1 MNQLIRMT
9 EYIKIFEDYLK
20 KELKYIKPENLYNPV
35 KYLLESG
42 GKRLR
47 PIIALNVSEL
57 LGGKISDTLPAAAA
71 LEIFH
76 NFTLA
81 HDDIMDNSM
90 LRRGKKTINSKW
102 DNNTGIL
109 SGDVML
115 IISYEVL
122 NQYQDSKYIHLS
134 KKLTEISRLVCE
146 GQQADMDF
154 ASKND
159 ITENEYFE
167 MIKNKTAVLIGCS
180 FMFGGIVAEANDLNT
195 NLLYEIGL
203 NLGIAFQLEDDLLDC
218 FGDQEK
224 FGKKIGGDII
234 EKKKTLLYLFTNLKL
249 ESEKKLEFENIFNSN
264 EITESEKINSIKLFY
279 EPSGALKYVK
289 NKVKVYFDKA
299 DQLINKLELDNDTK
313 RKLNQFSKT
322 LLNREI

>member
-1 MNQLIRMT
+1 MIMT
-9 EYIKIFEDYLK
+9 EYIEFFEDYLK
-20 KELKYIKPENLYNPV
+20 KELKYNKPESLYDPV
-35 KYLLESG
+35 KYILESG

-47 PIIALNVSEL
+47 PLITLYISEL
-57 LGGKISDTLPAAAA
+57 FNGEKTVALPAAAA

-81 HDDIMDNSM
+81 HDDIMDNSSI
-90 LRRGKKTINSKW
+90 RRGKKTINAKW
-102 DNNTGIL
+102 DDNTGIL

-115 IISYEVL
+115 IISYEIL
-122 NQYQDSKYIHLS
+122 NQYEDSKYVLFS

-154 ASKND
+154 SSKND

-167 MIKNKTAVLIGCS
+167 MIKNKTAVLIACS
-180 FMFGGIVAEANDLNT
+180 FMFGGIAAETNT
-195 NLLYEIGL
+195 SNTDLLYKIGL
-203 NLGIAFQLEDDLLDC
+203 NLGIAFQLEDDLLDS

-224 FGKKIGGDII
+224 FGKRIGGDIL
-234 EKKKTLLYLFTNLKL
+234 EKKKTLLYLFTHSKL

-264 EITESEKINSIKLFY
+264 EIEESQKINSIKSFY
-279 EPSGALKYVK
+279 ETSGALEYLK
-289 NKVKVYFDKA
+289 NKVKVYFNEA
-299 DQLINKLELDNDTK
+299 EILIDKLELDNDTK
-313 RKLNQFSKT
+313 KKLNLFCKT

>member
-1 MNQLIRMT
+1 MIMT
-9 EYIKIFEDYLK
+9 EYIKFFEDYLK
-20 KELKYIKPENLYNPV
+20 KELKYNKPESLYDPV
-35 KYLLESG
+35 KYILESG

-47 PIIALNVSEL
+47 PLITLYISEL
-57 LGGKISDTLPAAAA
+57 FNGKRTVALPAAAA

-81 HDDIMDNSM
+81 HDDIMDNSSI
-90 LRRGKKTINSKW
+90 RRGKKTINAKW
-102 DNNTGIL
+102 DDNTGIL

-115 IISYEVL
+115 IISYEIL
-122 NQYQDSKYIHLS
+122 NQYEDSKYILFS

-154 ASKND
+154 SSKND

-167 MIKNKTAVLIGCS
+167 MIKNKTAVLIACS
-180 FMFGGIVAEANDLNT
+180 FMFGGIAAETNT
-195 NLLYEIGL
+195 SNTDLLYKIGL
-203 NLGIAFQLEDDLLDC
+203 NLGIAFQLEDDLLDS

-224 FGKKIGGDII
+224 FGKRIGGDIL
-234 EKKKTLLYLFTNLKL
+234 EKKKTLLYLFTYSKL

-264 EITESEKINSIKLFY
+264 EIEESQKINSIKSFY
-279 EPSGALKYVK
+279 ETSGALEYLK
-289 NKVKVYFDKA
+289 NKVRAYFNEA
-299 DQLINKLELDNDTK
+299 EILIDKLELDNDTK
-313 RKLNQFSKT
+313 KKLNLFCKT

>member
-1 MNQLIRMT
+1 MT
-9 EYIKIFEDYLK
+9 ENIKLFEDYLK
-20 KELKYIKPENLYNPV
+20 KELKYNKPESLYDPV
-35 KYLLESG
+35 KYILESG

-47 PIIALNVSEL
+47 PIITLYISEL
-57 LGGKISDTLPAAAA
+57 FNGKKIVALPAAAA

-81 HDDIMDNSM
+81 HDDIMDNSSI
-90 LRRGKKTINSKW
+90 RRGKKTINAKW
-102 DNNTGIL
+102 DDNTGIL

-115 IISYEVL
+115 IISYEIL
-122 NQYQDSKYIHLS
+122 NQYEDSKYILFS

-180 FMFGGIVAEANDLNT
+180 FMFGGIAAETNT
-195 NLLYEIGL
+195 SNTDLLYRIGL

-224 FGKKIGGDII
+224 FGKKIGGDIL
-234 EKKKTLLYLFTNLKL
+234 EKKKTLLYLFTYSKL

-264 EITESEKINSIKLFY
+264 EIEESEKINSIKSFY
-279 EPSGALKYVK
+279 ETSGALEYLK
-289 NKVKVYFDKA
+289 NKVKVYFNEA
-299 DQLINKLELDNDTK
+299 EMLIDKLEFDHDTK
-313 RKLNQFSKT
+313 KKLNLFCKT

>member
-1 MNQLIRMT
+1 MIMT
-9 EYIKIFEDYLK
+9 EYNKFFEDYLK
-20 KELKYIKPENLYNPV
+20 KVLKYNKPESLYDPV
-35 KYLLESG
+35 KYILESG

-47 PIIALNVSEL
+47 PLITLYISEL
-57 LGGKISDTLPAAAA
+57 FNGKRTVALPAAAA

-81 HDDIMDNSM
+81 HDDIMDNSSI
-90 LRRGKKTINSKW
+90 RRGKKTINAKW
-102 DNNTGIL
+102 DDNTGIL

-115 IISYEVL
+115 IISYEIL
-122 NQYQDSKYIHLS
+122 NQYEDSKYVLFS

-167 MIKNKTAVLIGCS
+167 MIKNKTAVLIACS
-180 FMFGGIVAEANDLNT
+180 FMFGGIAAETNT
-195 NLLYEIGL
+195 SNTDLLYKIGL

-218 FGDQEK
+218 FGDEEK
-224 FGKKIGGDII
+224 FGKRIGGDIL
-234 EKKKTLLYLFTNLKL
+234 EKKKTLLYLFTYSKL

-264 EITESEKINSIKLFY
+264 EIEESQKINSIKSFY
-279 EPSGALKYVK
+279 ETSGALEYLK
-289 NKVKVYFDKA
+289 NKVRVYFNEA
-299 DQLINKLELDNDTK
+299 EMLIDKLELDNDTK
-313 RKLNQFSKT
+313 KKLNLFCKT

>member
-1 MNQLIRMT
+1 MT

-47 PIIALNVSEL
+47 PIIALHVSEL
-57 LGGKISDTLPAAAA
+57 LGGKISDTLPAAAS

-122 NQYQDSKYIHLS
+122 NHYQDSKYIHLS

-159 ITENEYFE
+159 ITENEYFD

-195 NLLYEIGL
+195 NLLYQIGL

-234 EKKKTLLYLFTNLKL
+234 EKKKTLLYLFTNSKL

-264 EITESEKINSIKLFY
+264 KIEDSKKINSIKSFY
-279 EPSGALKYVK
+279 ETSGALEYLK
-289 NKVKVYFDKA
+289 NKVRVYFNEA
-299 DQLINKLELDNDTK
+299 EMLIDKLELDNDTK
-313 RKLNQFSKT
+313 KKLNLFCET

>member
-1 MNQLIRMT
+1 MT
-9 EYIKIFEDYLK
+9 EYIKFFEDYLR
-20 KELKYIKPENLYNPV
+20 KELKYNKPESLYDPV
-35 KYLLESG
+35 KYILESG

-47 PIIALNVSEL
+47 PLITLYISEL
-57 LGGKISDTLPAAAA
+57 FNGKKTVALPAAAA

-81 HDDIMDNSM
+81 HDDIMDNSSI
-90 LRRGKKTINSKW
+90 RRGKKTINAKW
-102 DNNTGIL
+102 DDNTGIL

-115 IISYEVL
+115 IISYEIL
-122 NQYQDSKYIHLS
+122 NQYEDSKYILFS

-154 ASKND
+154 SSKND

-167 MIKNKTAVLIGCS
+167 MIRNKTAVLIACS
-180 FMFGGIVAEANDLNT
+180 FMFGGIAAETNT
-195 NLLYEIGL
+195 SNTDLLYKIGL
-203 NLGIAFQLEDDLLDC
+203 NLGIAFQLEDDLLDS

-224 FGKKIGGDII
+224 FGKRIGGDIL
-234 EKKKTLLYLFTNLKL
+234 EKKKTLLYLFTHSKL

-264 EITESEKINSIKLFY
+264 EIEESQKINSIKLFY
-279 EPSGALKYVK
+279 ETSGALEYLK
-289 NKVKVYFDKA
+289 NKVKVYFNEA
-299 DQLINKLELDNDTK
+299 EILIDKLELDNDTK
-313 RKLNQFSKT
+313 KKLNLFCRT

>member
-1 MNQLIRMT
+1 MT

-234 EKKKTLLYLFTNLKL
+234 EKKKTLLYLFTNSKL

-264 EITESEKINSIKLFY
+264 EIAESEKINSIKSFY
-279 EPSGALKYVK
+279 ETSGALKYVK
-289 NKVKVYFDKA
+289 NKVKVYFEK
-299 DQLINKLELDNDTK
+299 QMLINKLELDNDTK

>member
-1 MNQLIRMT
+1 MT

-57 LGGKISDTLPAAAA
+57 LGGKIFDTLPAAAA

-234 EKKKTLLYLFTNLKL
+234 EKKKTLLYLFTNSNL
-249 ESEKKLEFENIFNSN
+249 EPKKKLEFENIFNSN
-264 EITESEKINSIKLFY
+264 EIAESEKINSIKLFY
-279 EPSGALKYVK
+279 ETSGALKYVK

>member
-1 MNQLIRMT
+1 MT
-9 EYIKIFEDYLK
+9 ENIKLFEDYLK
-20 KELKYIKPENLYNPV
+20 KELKYNKPESLYDPV
-35 KYLLESG
+35 KYILESG

-47 PIIALNVSEL
+47 PLITLYISEL
-57 LGGKISDTLPAAAA
+57 FNGKKIVALPAAAA

-81 HDDIMDNSM
+81 HDDIMDNSSI
-90 LRRGKKTINSKW
+90 RRGKKTINAKW
-102 DNNTGIL
+102 DDNTGIL

-115 IISYEVL
+115 IISYEIL
-122 NQYQDSKYIHLS
+122 NQYEDSKYILFS

-180 FMFGGIVAEANDLNT
+180 FMFGGIAAETNT
-195 NLLYEIGL
+195 SNTDLLYRIGL

-224 FGKKIGGDII
+224 FGKKIGGDIL
-234 EKKKTLLYLFTNLKL
+234 EKKKTLLYLFTYSKL

-264 EITESEKINSIKLFY
+264 EIEESEKINSIKLFY
-279 EPSGALKYVK
+279 ETSGALEYLK
-289 NKVKVYFDKA
+289 NKVKVYFNEA
-299 DQLINKLELDNDTK
+299 EMLIDKLEFDHDTK
-313 RKLNQFSKT
+313 KKLNLFCKT

>member
-1 MNQLIRMT
+1 MT
-9 EYIKIFEDYLK
+9 EYIKIFEDYIK
-20 KELKYIKPENLYNPV
+20 KELKHNKPKNLYEPV

-47 PIIALNVSEL
+47 PIIVLYVSEL
-57 LGGKISDTLPAAAA
+57 FGGKITNSLPAAAA

-81 HDDIMDNSM
+81 HDDIMDNSLM
-90 LRRGKKTINSKW
+90 RRGKKTINSKW

-115 IISYEVL
+115 IISYEIL
-122 NQYQDSKYIHLS
+122 NQYEDSKYILLS

-154 ASKND
+154 SSEKD
-159 ITENEYFE
+159 ITENEYLE
-167 MIKNKTAVLIGCS
+167 MVKNKTAVLIACS
-180 FMFGGIVAEANDLNT
+180 FMFGGIVADSDTSNID
-195 NLLYEIGL
+195 LLYKIGL

-218 FGDQEK
+218 FGDQKK

-234 EKKKTLLYLFTNLKL
+234 EKKKTLLYIYTIKNLRKKQR
-249 ESEKKLEFENIFNSN
+249 EEFKKVFDSDEFSEELKISKIKTFYEDSGSVNYLKQKVKEYSN
-264 EITESEKINSIKLFY
+264 KASEKISQLEID
-279 EPSGALKYVK
+279 K
-289 NKVKVYFDKA
+289 NKR
-299 DQLINKLELDNDTK
+299 DQI
-313 RKLNQFSKT
+313 LNFSRT
-322 LLNREI
+322 LLDRQI

>member
-1 MNQLIRMT
+1 MN

-20 KELKYIKPENLYNPV
+20 EEIKYNKPANLYDPV
-35 KYLLESG
+35 KYILDSG

-47 PIIALNVSEL
+47 PLITLY
-57 LGGKISDTLPAAAA
+57 ISDLFNGNKVNALPAAAA
-71 LEIFH
+71 IEIFH

-81 HDDIMDNSM
+81 HDDIMDNSS
-90 LRRGKKTINSKW
+90 LRRGKKTINAKW
-102 DNNTGIL
+102 DDNTGIL

-115 IISYEVL
+115 IISYEIL
-122 NQYQDSKYIHLS
+122 NKYEDSKYILLS
-134 KKLTEISRLVCE
+134 KKLTEVSRLVCE
-146 GQQADMDF
+146 GQQADIDF
-154 ASKND
+154 SSKNG

-180 FMFGGIVAEANDLNT
+180 FMFGGIAAETNTLNT
-195 NLLYEIGL
+195 DLLYKIGL

-224 FGKKIGGDII
+224 FGKKIGGDILQ
-234 EKKKTLLYLFTNLKL
+234 KKKTLLYLFTYSEL

-264 EITESEKINSIKLFY
+264 EIEESKKINSIKSFY
-279 EPSGALKYVK
+279 ETSGALEYLK
-289 NKVKVYFDKA
+289 NKVRVYFNEA
-299 DQLINKLELDNDTK
+299 EMLIDKLELNNDTK
-313 RKLNQFSKT
+313 KKLNLFCKT

>member
-1 MNQLIRMT
+1 MIMT
-9 EYIKIFEDYLK
+9 EYNKFFEDYLK
-20 KELKYIKPENLYNPV
+20 KVLKYNKPESLYDPV
-35 KYLLESG
+35 KYILESG

-47 PIIALNVSEL
+47 PLITLYISEL
-57 LGGKISDTLPAAAA
+57 FNGKKTVALPAAAA

-81 HDDIMDNSM
+81 HDDIMDNSSI
-90 LRRGKKTINSKW
+90 RRGKKTINAKW
-102 DNNTGIL
+102 DDNTGIL

-115 IISYEVL
+115 IISYEIL
-122 NQYQDSKYIHLS
+122 NKYEDSKYLLFS

-154 ASKND
+154 ASIND
-159 ITENEYFE
+159 ITENKYFE

-180 FMFGGIVAEANDLNT
+180 FMFGGIAAETNT
-195 NLLYEIGL
+195 SNTDLLYKIGL

-224 FGKKIGGDII
+224 FGKKIGGDILQ
-234 EKKKTLLYLFTNLKL
+234 KKKTLLYLFTYSKL

-264 EITESEKINSIKLFY
+264 EVEESRKINSIKSFY
-279 EPSGALKYVK
+279 ETSGALEYLK
-289 NKVKVYFDKA
+289 NKVRVYFNEA
-299 DQLINKLELDNDTK
+299 EMLIDKLELDNDTK
-313 RKLNQFSKT
+313 KKLNLFCKT
-322 LLNREI
+322 LLYREI

>member
-1 MNQLIRMT
+1 MIMT
-9 EYIKIFEDYLK
+9 EYNKFFEDYLK
-20 KELKYIKPENLYNPV
+20 KVLKYNKPESLYDPV
-35 KYLLESG
+35 KYILESG

-47 PIIALNVSEL
+47 PLITLYISEL
-57 LGGKISDTLPAAAA
+57 FNGKKTVALPAAAA

-81 HDDIMDNSM
+81 HDDIMDNSSI
-90 LRRGKKTINSKW
+90 RRGKKTINAKW
-102 DNNTGIL
+102 DDNTGIL

-115 IISYEVL
+115 IISYEIL
-122 NQYQDSKYIHLS
+122 NQYEDSKYVLFS

-167 MIKNKTAVLIGCS
+167 MIKNKTAVLIACS
-180 FMFGGIVAEANDLNT
+180 FMFGGIAAETNT
-195 NLLYEIGL
+195 SNTDLLYKIGL
-203 NLGIAFQLEDDLLDC
+203 NLGIAFQLEDDLLDS

-224 FGKKIGGDII
+224 FGKRIGGDIL
-234 EKKKTLLYLFTNLKL
+234 EKKKTLLYLFTYSKL

-264 EITESEKINSIKLFY
+264 EIEESQKINSIKSFY
-279 EPSGALKYVK
+279 ETSGALEYLK
-289 NKVKVYFDKA
+289 NKVRVYFNEA
-299 DQLINKLELDNDTK
+299 EMLIDKLELDNDTK
-313 RKLNQFSKT
+313 KKLNLFCKT

>member
-1 MNQLIRMT
+1 MT
-9 EYIKIFEDYLK
+9 EYIKFFEDYLK
-20 KELKYIKPENLYNPV
+20 KELKYNKPESLYDPV
-35 KYLLESG
+35 KYILESG

-47 PIIALNVSEL
+47 PLITLYISEL
-57 LGGKISDTLPAAAA
+57 FNGKKIVALPAAAA

-81 HDDIMDNSM
+81 HDDIMDNSTI
-90 LRRGKKTINSKW
+90 RRGKKTINAKW

-115 IISYEVL
+115 IISYEIL
-122 NQYQDSKYIHLS
+122 NQYEDSKYILFS

-154 ASKND
+154 SSKND

-167 MIKNKTAVLIGCS
+167 MIKNKTAVLIACS
-180 FMFGGIVAEANDLNT
+180 FMFGGIAAETNTLNT
-195 NLLYEIGL
+195 DLLYKIGL
-203 NLGIAFQLEDDLLDC
+203 NLGIAFQLEDDLLDS

-224 FGKKIGGDII
+224 FGKRIGGDIL
-234 EKKKTLLYLFTNLKL
+234 EKKKTLLYLFTHSKL

-264 EITESEKINSIKLFY
+264 QIEESQKINSIKSFY
-279 EPSGALKYVK
+279 KTSGALEYLK
-289 NKVKVYFDKA
+289 NKVRVYFNEA
-299 DQLINKLELDNDTK
+299 EILIDKLELDNDTK
-313 RKLNQFSKT
+313 KKLNLFCKT

>member
-1 MNQLIRMT
+1 MT

-20 KELKYIKPENLYNPV
+20 KELKYIKPANLYNPV

-234 EKKKTLLYLFTNLKL
+234 EKKKTLLYLFTNSNL
-249 ESEKKLEFENIFNSN
+249 EPKKKLEFENIFNSN
-264 EITESEKINSIKLFY
+264 EIAESEKINSIKLFY
-279 EPSGALKYVK
+279 ETSGALKYVK

>member
-1 MNQLIRMT
+1 MT

-20 KELKYIKPENLYNPV
+20 KELKYTKPENLYNPV

-154 ASKND
+154 TSKND

-234 EKKKTLLYLFTNLKL
+234 EKKKTLLYLFTNSKL

-264 EITESEKINSIKLFY
+264 KIEDSKKINSIKSFY
-279 EPSGALKYVK
+279 ETSGALEYLK
-289 NKVKVYFDKA
+289 NKVRVYFNEA
-299 DQLINKLELDNDTK
+299 EMLIDKLESDKDTK
-313 RKLNQFSKT
+313 KKLNLFCKT

>member
-1 MNQLIRMT
+1 MT

-134 KKLTEISRLVCE
+134 KKLTEISRIVCE

-234 EKKKTLLYLFTNLKL
+234 EKKKTLLYLFTKSKL
-249 ESEKKLEFENIFNSN
+249 ESEKKLEFENVFNSN
-264 EITESEKINSIKLFY
+264 EIAESEKINSIKLFY
-279 EPSGALKYVK
+279 ETSGALKYVK

>member
-1 MNQLIRMT
+1 MT
-9 EYIKIFEDYLK
+9 ENIKLFEDYLK
-20 KELKYIKPENLYNPV
+20 KELKYKKPESLYDPV
-35 KYLLESG
+35 KYILESG

-47 PIIALNVSEL
+47 PLITLYISEL
-57 LGGKISDTLPAAAA
+57 FNGKKIVALPAAAA

-81 HDDIMDNSM
+81 HDDIMDNSSI
-90 LRRGKKTINSKW
+90 RRGKKTINAKW
-102 DNNTGIL
+102 DDNTGIL

-115 IISYEVL
+115 IISYEIL
-122 NQYQDSKYIHLS
+122 NQYEDSKYILFS

-180 FMFGGIVAEANDLNT
+180 FMFGGIAAETNT
-195 NLLYEIGL
+195 SNTDLLYRIGL

-224 FGKKIGGDII
+224 FGKKIGGDIL
-234 EKKKTLLYLFTNLKL
+234 EKKKTLLYLFTYSKL

-264 EITESEKINSIKLFY
+264 EIEESEKINSIKSFY
-279 EPSGALKYVK
+279 ETSGALEYLK
-289 NKVKVYFDKA
+289 NKVKVYFNEAEMLIDK
-299 DQLINKLELDNDTK
+299 LKLDNDIK
-313 RKLNQFSKT
+313 KKLNLFCKS

>member
-1 MNQLIRMT
+1 MIMT
-9 EYIKIFEDYLK
+9 EYIKFFEDYLK
-20 KELKYIKPENLYNPV
+20 KELKYNKPESLYDPV
-35 KYLLESG
+35 KYILESG

-47 PIIALNVSEL
+47 PLITLYISEL
-57 LGGKISDTLPAAAA
+57 FNGKKTDALPAAAA

-81 HDDIMDNSM
+81 HDDIMDNSSI
-90 LRRGKKTINSKW
+90 RRGKKTINAKW
-102 DNNTGIL
+102 DDNTGIL

-115 IISYEVL
+115 IISYEIL
-122 NQYQDSKYIHLS
+122 NQYEDSKYILFS

-154 ASKND
+154 SSKND

-167 MIKNKTAVLIGCS
+167 MIRNKTAVLIACS
-180 FMFGGIVAEANDLNT
+180 FMFGGIAAETNT
-195 NLLYEIGL
+195 SNTDLLYKIGL
-203 NLGIAFQLEDDLLDC
+203 NLGIAFQLEDDLLDS

-224 FGKKIGGDII
+224 FGKRIGGDIL
-234 EKKKTLLYLFTNLKL
+234 EKKKTLLYLFTHSKL

-264 EITESEKINSIKLFY
+264 EIEESQKINSIKSFY
-279 EPSGALKYVK
+279 ETSGALEYLK
-289 NKVKVYFDKA
+289 NKVRAYFNEA
-299 DQLINKLELDNDTK
+299 EILIDKLELDNVTK
-313 RKLNQFSKT
+313 KKLNIFCKT

>member
-1 MNQLIRMT
+1 MT
-9 EYIKIFEDYLK
+9 EYIKFFEDYLK
-20 KELKYIKPENLYNPV
+20 KELKYNKPKSLYDPV
-35 KYLLESG
+35 KYILKSG

-47 PIIALNVSEL
+47 PLITLYISEL
-57 LGGKISDTLPAAAA
+57 FNGKRKVALPAAAA

-81 HDDIMDNSM
+81 HDDIMDNSSI
-90 LRRGKKTINSKW
+90 RRGKKTINAKW
-102 DNNTGIL
+102 DDNTGIL

-115 IISYEVL
+115 IISYEIL
-122 NQYQDSKYIHLS
+122 NQYEDSKYILFS

-167 MIKNKTAVLIGCS
+167 MIKNKTAVLIACS
-180 FMFGGIVAEANDLNT
+180 FMFGGIAAETNT
-195 NLLYEIGL
+195 SNTDLLYKIGL

-218 FGDQEK
+218 FGDEEK
-224 FGKKIGGDII
+224 FGKKIGGDIL
-234 EKKKTLLYLFTNLKL
+234 EKKKTLLYLFTYSKL

-264 EITESEKINSIKLFY
+264 EIEELQKINSIKSFY
-279 EPSGALKYVK
+279 ETSGALEYLK
-289 NKVKVYFDKA
+289 NKVRFYFNEA
-299 DQLINKLELDNDTK
+299 EILIDKLELDNDTK
-313 RKLNQFSKT
+313 KKLNLFCKT

>member
-1 MNQLIRMT
+1 MT

-47 PIIALNVSEL
+47 PIIALHVSEL

-134 KKLTEISRLVCE
+134 KKLTEISRIVCE

-234 EKKKTLLYLFTNLKL
+234 EKKKTLLYLFTKSKL
-249 ESEKKLEFENIFNSN
+249 ESEKKLEFENVFNSN
-264 EITESEKINSIKLFY
+264 EIAESEKINSIKLFY
-279 EPSGALKYVK
+279 ETSGALKYVK

>member
-1 MNQLIRMT
+1 MT
-9 EYIKIFEDYLK
+9 EYIKIFEHYLK

-234 EKKKTLLYLFTNLKL
+234 EKKKTLLYLFTKSKL

-264 EITESEKINSIKLFY
+264 EIAESEKINSIKLFY
-279 EPSGALKYVK
+279 ETSGALKYVK

>member
-1 MNQLIRMT
+1 MT

-20 KELKYIKPENLYNPV
+20 KELKYTKPENLYNPV

-264 EITESEKINSIKLFY
+264 EIAESEKINSIKLFY
-279 EPSGALKYVK
+279 ETSGALKYVK

-299 DQLINKLELDNDTK
+299 DQLINNLELDNDTK

>member
-1 MNQLIRMT
+1 MT

-20 KELKYIKPENLYNPV
+20 KELKYTKPENLYNPV

-279 EPSGALKYVK
+279 ETSGALKYVK

>member
-1 MNQLIRMT
+1 MT

-20 KELKYIKPENLYNPV
+20 KELKYTKPENLYNPV

-180 FMFGGIVAEANDLNT
+180 FMFGGIVAETNDLNT

-218 FGDQEK
+218 FGVQEK

-234 EKKKTLLYLFTNLKL
+234 EKKKTLLYLFTNSNL
-249 ESEKKLEFENIFNSN
+249 EPKKKLEFENIFNSN
-264 EITESEKINSIKLFY
+264 EIAESEKINSIKLFY
-279 EPSGALKYVK
+279 ETSGALKYVK

>member
-1 MNQLIRMT
+1 MIMT
-9 EYIKIFEDYLK
+9 EYIKFFEDYLK
-20 KELKYIKPENLYNPV
+20 KELKYNKPESLYDPV
-35 KYLLESG
+35 KCILESG

-47 PIIALNVSEL
+47 PLITLYISEL
-57 LGGKISDTLPAAAA
+57 FNGKKTVALPAAAA

-81 HDDIMDNSM
+81 HDDIMDNSSI
-90 LRRGKKTINSKW
+90 RRGKKTINAKW
-102 DNNTGIL
+102 DDNTGIL

-115 IISYEVL
+115 IISYEIL
-122 NQYQDSKYIHLS
+122 NQYEDSKYILFS

-154 ASKND
+154 SSKND

-167 MIKNKTAVLIGCS
+167 MIRNKTAVLIACS
-180 FMFGGIVAEANDLNT
+180 FMFGGIAAETNT
-195 NLLYEIGL
+195 SNTDLLYKIGL
-203 NLGIAFQLEDDLLDC
+203 NLGIAFQLEDDLLDS

-224 FGKKIGGDII
+224 FGKRIGGDIL
-234 EKKKTLLYLFTNLKL
+234 EKKKTLLYLFTHSKL

-264 EITESEKINSIKLFY
+264 EIEESQKINSIKSFY
-279 EPSGALKYVK
+279 ETSGALEYLK
-289 NKVKVYFDKA
+289 NKVKIYFNEA
-299 DQLINKLELDNDTK
+299 EILIDKLELDNDTK
-313 RKLNQFSKT
+313 KKLNLFCKT

>member
-1 MNQLIRMT
+1 MT

-180 FMFGGIVAEANDLNT
+180 FMFGAIVAEANDLNT

-234 EKKKTLLYLFTNLKL
+234 EKKKTLLYLFTNSNL
-249 ESEKKLEFENIFNSN
+249 EPKKKLEFENIFNSN
-264 EITESEKINSIKLFY
+264 EIAESEKINSIKLFY
-279 EPSGALKYVK
+279 ETSGALKYVK

-299 DQLINKLELDNDTK
+299 DQLINKLKLDNDTK

>member
-1 MNQLIRMT
+1 MIMT
-9 EYIKIFEDYLK
+9 EYIKFFEDYLK
-20 KELKYIKPENLYNPV
+20 KELKYNKPESLYDPV
-35 KYLLESG
+35 KYILESG

-47 PIIALNVSEL
+47 PLITLYISEL
-57 LGGKISDTLPAAAA
+57 FNGKRTVALPAAAA

-81 HDDIMDNSM
+81 HDDIMDNSSI
-90 LRRGKKTINSKW
+90 RRGKKTINAKW
-102 DNNTGIL
+102 DDNTGIL

-115 IISYEVL
+115 IISYEIL
-122 NQYQDSKYIHLS
+122 NQYEDSKYILFS

-154 ASKND
+154 SAKND

-167 MIKNKTAVLIGCS
+167 MIKNKTAVLIACS
-180 FMFGGIVAEANDLNT
+180 FMFGGIAAETNT
-195 NLLYEIGL
+195 SNTDLLYKIGL
-203 NLGIAFQLEDDLLDC
+203 NLGIAFQLEDDLLDS

-224 FGKKIGGDII
+224 FGKRIGGDIL
-234 EKKKTLLYLFTNLKL
+234 EKKKTLLYLFTYSKL

-264 EITESEKINSIKLFY
+264 EIEESQKINSIKSFY
-279 EPSGALKYVK
+279 ETSGASEYLK
-289 NKVKVYFDKA
+289 NKVRAYFNEA
-299 DQLINKLELDNDTK
+299 EILIDKLELDNDTK
-313 RKLNQFSKT
+313 KKLNLFCKT

>member
-1 MNQLIRMT
+1 MT

-20 KELKYIKPENLYNPV
+20 KELKYIKPANLYNPV

-134 KKLTEISRLVCE
+134 KKLTEISRIVCE

-264 EITESEKINSIKLFY
+264 EIAESEKINSIKLFY
-279 EPSGALKYVK
+279 ETSGALKYVK

>member
-1 MNQLIRMT
+1 MT
-9 EYIKIFEDYLK
+9 EHNKFFEDYLK
-20 KELKYIKPENLYNPV
+20 KVLKYNKPESLYDPV
-35 KYLLESG
+35 KYILESG

-47 PIIALNVSEL
+47 PLITLYISEL
-57 LGGKISDTLPAAAA
+57 FNGKKTVALPAAAA

-81 HDDIMDNSM
+81 HDDIMDNSSI
-90 LRRGKKTINSKW
+90 RRGKKTINAKW
-102 DNNTGIL
+102 DDNTGIL

-115 IISYEVL
+115 IISYEIL
-122 NQYQDSKYIHLS
+122 NQYEDSKYVLFS

-159 ITENEYFE
+159 ITENQYFE

-180 FMFGGIVAEANDLNT
+180 FMFGGIAAETNT
-195 NLLYEIGL
+195 SNTDLLYKIGL

-224 FGKKIGGDII
+224 FGKKIGGDILQ
-234 EKKKTLLYLFTNLKL
+234 KKKTLLYLFTYSKL

-264 EITESEKINSIKLFY
+264 EVEESRKINSIKSFY
-279 EPSGALKYVK
+279 ETSGALEYLK
-289 NKVKVYFDKA
+289 NKVRVYFNEA
-299 DQLINKLELDNDTK
+299 EMLIDKLELDNDTK
-313 RKLNQFSKT
+313 KKLNLFCKT

>member
-1 MNQLIRMT
+1 MT
-9 EYIKIFEDYLK
+9 EYIKFFEDYLK
-20 KELKYIKPENLYNPV
+20 KELKYNKPESLYDPV
-35 KYLLESG
+35 KYILESG

-47 PIIALNVSEL
+47 PLIVLYISEL
-57 LGGKISDTLPAAAA
+57 FNGKKKVALPAAAA

-81 HDDIMDNSM
+81 HDDIMDNSSI
-90 LRRGKKTINSKW
+90 RRGKKTINAKW
-102 DNNTGIL
+102 DDNTGIL

-115 IISYEVL
+115 IISYEIL
-122 NQYQDSKYIHLS
+122 NQYEDSKYILFS

-154 ASKND
+154 SSKND

-167 MIKNKTAVLIGCS
+167 MIKNKTAVLIACS
-180 FMFGGIVAEANDLNT
+180 FMFGGIAAETNT
-195 NLLYEIGL
+195 SNTDLLYKIGL
-203 NLGIAFQLEDDLLDC
+203 NLGIAFQLEDDLLDS

-224 FGKKIGGDII
+224 FGKRIGGDIL
-234 EKKKTLLYLFTNLKL
+234 EKKKTLLYLFTHSKL

-264 EITESEKINSIKLFY
+264 EIEESQKINSIKSFY
-279 EPSGALKYVK
+279 ETSGALEYLK
-289 NKVKVYFDKA
+289 NKVKVYFNEA
-299 DQLINKLELDNDTK
+299 EILIDKLELDNDTK
-313 RKLNQFSKT
+313 KKLNLFCKT

>member
-1 MNQLIRMT
+1 MIMT

-47 PIIALNVSEL
+47 PIIALHVSEL

-264 EITESEKINSIKLFY
+264 EIAESEKINSIKLFY
-279 EPSGALKYVK
+279 ETSGALKYVK